1 MKIIFNTAACL
12 AALTL
17 LTTATPALAARG
29 QAFLNAKDA
38 GPDFAVQGEY
48 EGKIGDKAKLG
59 AQVVA
64 LGNGKFDAVLYTQ
77 GLPGGGWDGKSKVM
91 LKGETKD
98 GAVQFTGK
106 HFQGTIKD
114 SAFSGT
120 AENDV
125 KFELTKVERKS
136 PTLGATPPPGAVV
149 LFDGTNTNAWKEGK
163 IVEGKLLGVPAV
175 GKNAFEDFTLHIEF
189 ITPFMPRARGQ
200 GRGNSGVYLL
210 DQYEVQVLD
219 SFGLKGEDNEC
230 GGIYKQARPLVNM
243 CFPPL
248 SWQTYDIEFRAARFA
263 PDGKTKR
270 ENAVVTIRH
279 NGVPIHYNLE
289 LKSATPGGHRADEQ
303 PGPFFLQDH
312 GNPVRFQNI
321 WVLPRRT

>member
-1 MKIIFNTAACL
+1 M
-12 AALTL
+12 
-17 LTTATPALAARG
+17 
-29 QAFLNAKDA
+29 
-38 GPDFAVQGEY
+38 
-48 EGKIGDKAKLG
+48 
-59 AQVVA
+59 
-64 LGNGKFDAVLYTQ
+64 LYTQ

-91 LKGETKD
+91 LKGETQD
-98 GAVQFTGK
+98 GIVHFTGK

-136 PTLGATPPPGAVV
+136 PTLGAPPPPGAVV

-175 GKNAFEDFTLHIEF
+175 GKDAFEDFTLHIEF

-219 SFGLKGEDNEC
+219 SFGLKGKDDEC
-230 GGIYKQARPLVNM
+230 GGVYKQARPLVNM

-263 PDGKTKR
+263 PTAKQKGR
-270 ENAVVTIRH
+270 
-279 NGVPIHYNLE
+279 
-289 LKSATPGGHRADEQ
+289 TPSSRSGTTAS
-303 PGPFFLQDH
+303 PSTTTSSSK
-312 GNPVRFQNI
+312 
-321 WVLPRRT
+321 LPRRADSGPTNSRGRSSCRTMGIRSVSRTSGCCLAARNTEIRER